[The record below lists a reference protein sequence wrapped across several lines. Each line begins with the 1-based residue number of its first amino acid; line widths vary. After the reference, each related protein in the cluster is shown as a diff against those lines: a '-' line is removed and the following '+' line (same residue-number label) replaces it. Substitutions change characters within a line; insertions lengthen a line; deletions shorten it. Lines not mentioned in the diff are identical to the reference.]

1 VKKKA
6 LGERVENVGAEAMW
20 EGFEESA
27 G

>member
-6 LGERVENVGAEAMW
+6 LGEQVENIGAEEMW